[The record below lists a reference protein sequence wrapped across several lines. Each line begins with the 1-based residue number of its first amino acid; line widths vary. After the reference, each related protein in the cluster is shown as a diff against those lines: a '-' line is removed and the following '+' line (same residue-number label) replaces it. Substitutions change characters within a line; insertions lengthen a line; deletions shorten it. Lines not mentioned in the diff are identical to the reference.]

1 MNLTVILTLQCVM
14 GRIFIGDNNE
24 DDDSDENDTKLK
36 QITINNTLQ
45 HNTYN
50 HLRIRV
56 VESSNFQKNLIYNNS
71 DTNNMLEIHKNI
83 THMYNTINM
92 TNRESKWF

>member
-1 MNLTVILTLQCVM
+1 M

-56 VESSNFQKNLIYNNS
+56 VESSNFQKNLIYSNS